1 MMDRRGMRVLSSWKT
16 ENIYKMGQDLWRKAK
31 DDPDECQRV
40 VNNLKSRS
48 AKQKQNTITF

>member
-1 MMDRRGMRVLSSWKT
+1 MMDRRGMIVLSSWKT
-16 ENIYKMGQDLWRKAK
+16 ENIYKMGQDLWRKVK